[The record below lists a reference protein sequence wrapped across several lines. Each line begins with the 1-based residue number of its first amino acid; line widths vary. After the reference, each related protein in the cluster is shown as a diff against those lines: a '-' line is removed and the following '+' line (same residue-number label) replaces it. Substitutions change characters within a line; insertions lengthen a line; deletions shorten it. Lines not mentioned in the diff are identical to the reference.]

1 MSIEINDSVT
11 WLSDNKHAENR
22 IMRGV
27 VKSIIGNVAIVQRRD
42 MSYKLYL
49 NDLTLDGTV
58 TLTREDYRK
67 KVVLV
72 ANETGCN
79 DDTVEANALREVAS
93 LLFEQLEIAL
103 FGNDET
109 VK

>member
-11 WLSDNKHAENR
+11 WLSDNKHQKNR
-22 IMRGV
+22 MMRGV
-27 VKSIIGNVAIVQRRD
+27 VKNIIGNVAIVQRGD
-42 MSYKLYL
+42 MSFKLYL
-49 NDLTLDGTV
+49 NDLTLDGAI

-67 KVVLV
+67 KVVSV
-72 ANETGCN
+72 ANEAGCS
-79 DDTVEANALREVAS
+79 DDTVEANALREIAN

-109 VK
+109 D

>member
-11 WLSDNKHAENR
+11 WISDNKAQKNR
-22 IMRGV
+22 TMRGV
-27 VKSIIGNVAIVQRRD
+27 VKNIIGNVAIVKRGD
-42 MSYKLYL
+42 MSFKLCL
-49 NDLTLDGTV
+49 NDLTLDGTIV
-58 TLTREDYRK
+58 LTREDYRK
-67 KVVLV
+67 KVVSV

-79 DDTVEANALREVAS
+79 DDTVEANALREVAN

-109 VK
+109 DK